1 MLNVQRDTSSVVP
14 LAFTE
19 KECTPFTPPRN
30 GALVCATKSNTCA
43 VMCRT
48 GTDFESNPPFL
59 YYCSSGVWKFFSLFP
74 SLKAGTPGPNCAG
87 KSLNVRDT
95 LLYLYFPWMKGQCH
109 ENIFFGEVKTWC
121 LQSYTKCS
129 SFRVMERIWNN
140 VDHGALTI
148 IDGLVIF
155 KSIFAS
161 FNLCPSLSPFA
172 TEDRKQFQCL
182 NIVLNNKTRPL
193 FLELNS
199 CEDTS

>member
-1 MLNVQRDTSSVVP
+1 MKNNSFKITDEVISLYDYSYIYLKSISFLKTIMLNVQRDTSSVVP

-19 KECTPFTPPRN
+19 KQCTPFTPPRN

-95 LLYLYFPWMKGQCH
+95 LLYLYF
-109 ENIFFGEVKTWC
+109 
-121 LQSYTKCS
+121 S
-129 SFRVMERIWNN
+129 
-140 VDHGALTI
+140 
-148 IDGLVIF
+148 
-155 KSIFAS
+155 
-161 FNLCPSLSPFA
+161 
-172 TEDRKQFQCL
+172 
-182 NIVLNNKTRPL
+182 
-193 FLELNS
+193 
-199 CEDTS
+199 

>member
-59 YYCSSGVWKFFSLFP
+59 YYCSSGVC
-74 SLKAGTPGPNCAG
+74 CAG

-95 LLYLYFPWMKGQCH
+95 LLYFYFP
-109 ENIFFGEVKTWC
+109 
-121 LQSYTKCS
+121 
-129 SFRVMERIWNN
+129 
-140 VDHGALTI
+140 
-148 IDGLVIF
+148 
-155 KSIFAS
+155 
-161 FNLCPSLSPFA
+161 
-172 TEDRKQFQCL
+172 
-182 NIVLNNKTRPL
+182 
-193 FLELNS
+193 
-199 CEDTS
+199 

>member
-1 MLNVQRDTSSVVP
+1 MKLTYPYCCKLLYTASFPKNLKGDRKRFSTIFLIKIKISDEVKSLYDYSYIYLKSISFLPIIMLNVQRDTSSVVP

-74 SLKAGTPGPNCAG
+74 FKAGTPGPNCAG

-95 LLYLYFPWMKGQCH
+95 LLYLYFP
-109 ENIFFGEVKTWC
+109 
-121 LQSYTKCS
+121 
-129 SFRVMERIWNN
+129 
-140 VDHGALTI
+140 
-148 IDGLVIF
+148 
-155 KSIFAS
+155 
-161 FNLCPSLSPFA
+161 
-172 TEDRKQFQCL
+172 
-182 NIVLNNKTRPL
+182 
-193 FLELNS
+193 
-199 CEDTS
+199 